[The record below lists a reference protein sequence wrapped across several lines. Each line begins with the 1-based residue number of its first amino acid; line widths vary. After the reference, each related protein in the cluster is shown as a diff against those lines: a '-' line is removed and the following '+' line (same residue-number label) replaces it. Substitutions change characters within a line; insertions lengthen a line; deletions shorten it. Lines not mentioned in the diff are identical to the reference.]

1 MERAQRIERTSHAQ
15 LKRFLPPGSH
25 HYISD
30 LFHLGNRASE
40 AYCSIGIYDHVVVYS
55 DMVGWS
61 KRKNQ
66 RRDRMK
72 FRIEYTDRKFPEY
85 IIGRKNLL
93 DHLKN
98 LKRKSVAD
106 IRKIYKSGV
115 SDSVLEKYG
124 KYMAQGETA

>member
-1 MERAQRIERTSHAQ
+1 
-15 LKRFLPPGSH
+15 
-25 HYISD
+25 
-30 LFHLGNRASE
+30 
-40 AYCSIGIYDHVVVYS
+40 
-55 DMVGWS
+55 
-61 KRKNQ
+61 
-66 RRDRMK
+66 MK

-85 IIGRKNLL
+85 IIGRKSLL

>member
-1 MERAQRIERTSHAQ
+1 
-15 LKRFLPPGSH
+15 
-25 HYISD
+25 
-30 LFHLGNRASE
+30 
-40 AYCSIGIYDHVVVYS
+40 
-55 DMVGWS
+55 
-61 KRKNQ
+61 
-66 RRDRMK
+66 MK

>member
-1 MERAQRIERTSHAQ
+1 
-15 LKRFLPPGSH
+15 
-25 HYISD
+25 
-30 LFHLGNRASE
+30 
-40 AYCSIGIYDHVVVYS
+40 
-55 DMVGWS
+55 
-61 KRKNQ
+61 
-66 RRDRMK
+66 MK

-85 IIGRKNLL
+85 VIGRKNLL

>member
-1 MERAQRIERTSHAQ
+1 
-15 LKRFLPPGSH
+15 
-25 HYISD
+25 
-30 LFHLGNRASE
+30 
-40 AYCSIGIYDHVVVYS
+40 
-55 DMVGWS
+55 
-61 KRKNQ
+61 
-66 RRDRMK
+66 MK

-85 IIGRKNLL
+85 VIGRKNLL

-98 LKRKSVAD
+98 LERKSVAD

>member
-1 MERAQRIERTSHAQ
+1 
-15 LKRFLPPGSH
+15 
-25 HYISD
+25 
-30 LFHLGNRASE
+30 
-40 AYCSIGIYDHVVVYS
+40 
-55 DMVGWS
+55 
-61 KRKNQ
+61 
-66 RRDRMK
+66 MK
-72 FRIEYTDRKFPEY
+72 FRIEYTDRKFPDY
-85 IIGRKNLL
+85 VIGRKNLL